1 LFNRGPFPV
10 PGGSSIVLANG
21 WDASQGYRVDA
32 VPSMRMVVSLAD
44 LDASTWIDL
53 TGASGHAFDSHYDDQ
68 TKLWLA
74 GRTLPWAFSASAV
87 RAAGRYTLILR
98 SG

>member
-44 LDASTWIDL
+44 LDASTWINL

-68 TKLWLA
+68 TNLWLA

-87 RAAGRYTLILR
+87 RAAGRHTLILR